1 MGTIEGFGEHDA
13 NRNMDKADSDN
24 IITTSFFFKTLLPLS
39 YAKHQKYSRF
49 GVSPVDKIESIDQIS
64 IFIFIF
70 IIRI

>member
-24 IITTSFFFKTLLPLS
+24 IITTSFFFKTILPLS
-39 YAKHQKYSRF
+39 DAKHQKYSRF

-70 IIRI
+70 IICI